1 MLYYLVME
9 ESHDYSMKGVAYRA
23 QQSRKY
29 LFVII
34 SDIVRIFNRANN
46 SISLFFYIGI

>member
-9 ESHDYSMKGVAYRA
+9 ESHDYSMKAVAYRA
-23 QQSRKY
+23 QQSHKY

-34 SDIVRIFNRANN
+34 SDIVIFNRANN
-46 SISLFFYIGI
+46 STSLFFYIGI